1 MLFQTSPWRCF
12 VCRYLYFLW
21 KSERVDRASSVC
33 RSHVQKLQGTHAHLS
48 NKPVLTSDWC
58 WEMFSSPTELF
69 PGVCVS
75 VRWWRLSVI
84 LHHLLRR
91 TRSAHVWEQQLLQVS
106 VCVCVGL
113 VAIWER
119 SVRCKGR
126 FTLSTMQKRWWT
138 FTPSTKRLI
147 AFCWFTPAR

>member
-1 MLFQTSPWRCF
+1 M
-12 VCRYLYFLW
+12 CRYLYFLW

-58 WEMFSSPTELF
+58 WGSVLLPYRTLSW
-69 PGVCVS
+69 S
-75 VRWWRLSVI
+75 VRISTMMTAI
-84 LHHLLRR
+84 SH
-91 TRSAHVWEQQLLQVS
+91 TAPSAAEDEKCSCVGTTTAAGECVC

-138 FTPSTKRLI
+138 FTPSAKRLI
-147 AFCWFTPAR
+147 AFCWFTPVR